1 MVLLVAIVIAEVIAI
16 AAAAV
21 AFDAVLRWLFR

>member
-1 MVLLVAIVIAEVIAI
+1 MILVAIVIAEVLAL
-16 AAAAV
+16 AVAAV